1 MLRNPIS
8 SAFAATALSSLLLVA
23 SCKSNPTPSPP
34 VIATNPVC
42 VMQATVF
49 TDNPKDD
56 TVRVSV
62 RTSTNVEHGFETFS
76 VARPPRGNPS
86 PGAPGD
92 IYGFA
97 EAWMR
102 TPLGPIVVRGQAH
115 PGRRAAFNDF
125 GGSSWTINFENNRAI
140 WSGSL
145 GSGTIS
151 RGNETDRSE
160 DGALLTPQLMPVG
173 VANPEMFACAGA
185 RSMDEAVRTIS
196 LFEIFPPSASS
207 GGRVRFVQDLL
218 NGDDRFARTSDPL
231 SPQAPPTPLIHNR
244 PGSPPHDGF
253 ALCAMTQLDDDV
265 ATRELHMLMIANS
278 RLFHAMASNWSD
290 ATSDT
295 GGTFKRFNTV
305 TQWAEVTPVL
315 GGNFGHIVSAAMVG
329 RPRSINVLFM
339 EQDANRRHKLWHTV
353 RFSPSGAWR
362 SPDDVL
368 ALNFGNVNG
377 TPDPFQ
383 IGLGVCPVYGPE
395 AIGAPPGQTELI
407 YALYQPQLDT
417 SLLGRIVTTPIEW
430 VPGVL
435 TGIYSPLQTFRVP
448 RATNPMRNIRLNR
461 IVISERPFP
470 DFATPPP

>member
-1 MLRNPIS
+1 MLRNPIV
-8 SAFAATALSSLLLVA
+8 AACAITALSSLLLGA
-23 SCKSNPTPSPP
+23 SCKSNPTPPPP

-49 TDNPKDD
+49 TDNPKAD
-56 TVRVSV
+56 TVMASV
-62 RTSTNVEHGFETFS
+62 RNSTNVEYGFETFS
-76 VARPPRGNPS
+76 LPRMPRGNPS
-86 PGAPGD
+86 PGAPND

-125 GGSSWTINFENNRAI
+125 GGSAWTIAFQDNRAT

-145 GSGTIS
+145 GSSTIS

-173 VANPEMFACAGA
+173 VANPQMFACAGA

-196 LFEIFPPSASS
+196 LFEVFPPSASG
-207 GGRVRFVQDLL
+207 GGRVRLVQDLL
-218 NGDDRFARTSDPL
+218 NGDDRFARTTDPL
-231 SPQAPPTPLIHNR
+231 SPQAPPTPTIHNS

-253 ALCAMTQLDDDV
+253 ALCAMTQLDDDD
-265 ATRELHMLMIANS
+265 ATRELHMLMISDN
-278 RLFHAMASNWSD
+278 RLFHAMANNWSD
-290 ATSDT
+290 ATSDS

-305 TQWAEVTPVL
+305 TQWAEVTSVL
-315 GGNFGHIVSAAMVG
+315 GGSFGKVVSAAMVG

-339 EQDANRRHKLWHTV
+339 AQHGNLHKLWHTV

-362 SPDDVL
+362 AADDVL

-377 TPDPFQ
+377 VPEEFQ
-383 IGLGVCPVYGPE
+383 IALGNCPVYGPE
-395 AIGAPPGQTELI
+395 AIGAAPGQTELV
-407 YALYQPQLDT
+407 YALYQPKLET
-417 SLLGRIVTTPIEW
+417 SLLGRIVTAPIEW

-448 RATNPMRNIRLNR
+448 RASNPARNIRLGR